1 VNISARTQYACLAVL
16 ELARQSGGGQ
26 PVPLRQIS
34 DQHQIPTPFLVQIL
48 LQLKGA
54 GIVESVRG
62 AAGGYRLARDP
73 RQITLGDVLVV
84 TEASGNTG
92 AGPDRTRAAQVLQAV
107 WREADRVQ
115 KDYLSR
121 TTFAALLEQLEQH
134 AEAMYYI

>member
-16 ELARQSGGGQ
+16 ELARQFSGGQ

-48 LQLKGA
+48 LQLKSA

-62 AAGGYRLARDP
+62 AAGGYRLVRHP
-73 RQITLGDVLVV
+73 RAITVGEVLSV
-84 TEASGNTG
+84 TEASSSAGVG
-92 AGPDRTRAAQVLQAV
+92 ADGTRAAQVLQAV

-121 TTFAALLEQLEQH
+121 TTIAALLEQLEQH